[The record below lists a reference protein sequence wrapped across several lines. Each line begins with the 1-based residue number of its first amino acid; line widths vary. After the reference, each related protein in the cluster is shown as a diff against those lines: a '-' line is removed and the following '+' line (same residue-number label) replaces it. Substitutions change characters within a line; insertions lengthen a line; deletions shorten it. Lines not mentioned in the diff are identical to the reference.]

1 MKNPGDGGV
10 FRRKGTYLSVHKF
23 SIDAPKIFQEFSHFR
38 SSCLPLSLQRKK
50 EKGRR
55 RGKNQN
61 FPKIKFLDAKPLFW
75 KKEKLISCRETSSTI
90 NKFCC

>member
-50 EKGRR
+50 EKGRG

-61 FPKIKFLDAKPLFW
+61 FQ
-75 KKEKLISCRETSSTI
+75 KLSFSMRSPFFGKRKNSFPAERDELYD
-90 NKFCC
+90 K